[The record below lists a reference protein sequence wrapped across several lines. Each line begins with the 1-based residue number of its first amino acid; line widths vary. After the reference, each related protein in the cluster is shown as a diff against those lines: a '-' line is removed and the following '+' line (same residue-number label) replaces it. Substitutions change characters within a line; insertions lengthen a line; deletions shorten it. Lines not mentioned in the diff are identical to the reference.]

1 MWAGIQIFASI
12 LMFLICKKVQ
22 KPLDHFKAMQ
32 EENLKDEAIVF
43 DDIELEETR
52 PDSREIE

>member
-1 MWAGIQIFASI
+1 MY
-12 LMFLICKKVQ
+12 LICKKVQ

-52 PDSREIE
+52 SDSREIEWYFCDSKTVEVL

>member
-1 MWAGIQIFASI
+1 MY
-12 LMFLICKKVQ
+12 LICKKVQ